1 MKNLV
6 ILIGRIASAPETR
19 HAGETAITSF
29 TLVTDRPKLVDG
41 KTVKNEA
48 GYTETIP
55 EFHRITAFNGL
66 GTSVAKHKKK
76 GDLVEVQGRL
86 HYSKW
91 TDREGVER
99 YAVEIVSEEF
109 LFSEPSRGGGSAASL
124 RASRASARCVKF
136 NSVGPF
142 RTCSIGSRDPY
153 QPCLSGILSQD
164 FHGAGSNAGPIFL
177 FMDILHSRP

>member
-6 ILIGRIASAPETR
+6 ILIGRIAAAPETR

-29 TLVTDRPKLVDG
+29 TVVTDRPKLVDG

-48 GYTETIP
+48 GYTETLA
-55 EFHRITAFNGL
+55 EFHRVTAFNGL

-91 TDREGVER
+91 TDRDGVER
-99 YAVEIVSEEF
+99 YAVEIVAEEVLF
-109 LFSEPSRGGGSAASL
+109 L
-124 RASRASARCVKF
+124 
-136 NSVGPF
+136 
-142 RTCSIGSRDPY
+142 
-153 QPCLSGILSQD
+153 
-164 FHGAGSNAGPIFL
+164 
-177 FMDILHSRP
+177 